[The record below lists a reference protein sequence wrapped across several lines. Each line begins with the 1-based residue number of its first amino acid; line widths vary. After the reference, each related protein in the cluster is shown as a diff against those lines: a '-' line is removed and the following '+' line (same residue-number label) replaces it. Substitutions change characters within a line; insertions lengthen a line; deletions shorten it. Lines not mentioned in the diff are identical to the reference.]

1 MEKKKYDIVI
11 SDAALVML
19 DSHMDFLA
27 RVSKKAA
34 LKAIDEILGDIES
47 LSENSQRF
55 STLHVP

>member
-47 LSENSQRF
+47 LSEN
-55 STLHVP
+55 P